1 MVNCIAALEANL
13 EIHDPQIKTEFQ
25 HQNTKYE
32 IVDYDKLADQVKN
45 PFTNTDNSTVII
57 NAA

>member
-1 MVNCIAALEANL
+1 MEANS
-13 EIHDPQIKTEFQ
+13 EIHDPQIKTEFE

-32 IVDYDKLADQVKN
+32 AVDYEKLADQVKN
-45 PFTNTDNSTVII
+45 PFTHTENSTVII

>member
-1 MVNCIAALEANL
+1 MEANT
-13 EIHDPQIKTEFQ
+13 EIHDPQIKTEFE

-32 IVDYDKLADQVKN
+32 IVDYEKLADQVKN
-45 PFTNTDNSTVII
+45 PFAHIDNTTLTI